1 MNRNKDHGK
10 IFVLS
15 SNLFLKPLLS
25 FNLHRQET
33 TKYRCWEIIWWW
45 WCTRKMFF
53 VLRQIFSSLAS
64 TTYSQDTWS
73 WKIESKAT
81 QAVHSFELKINNCI
95 VHTHI
100 LAIASSFHYHAL
112 SLLVMWCNCTAARAS
127 QTLWISYHHANTDC
141 ASFL

>member
-1 MNRNKDHGK
+1 MNRNKDHVK
-10 IFVLS
+10 IFVLG
-15 SNLFLKPLLS
+15 SNFLNHFFLS
-25 FNLHRQET
+25 TYIDKRQQHSDVE
-33 TKYRCWEIIWWW
+33 KSYGGGGARERC
-45 WCTRKMFF
+45 
-53 VLRQIFSSLAS
+53 FSCCGRYFSLLAS